1 MEHRQVQTEH
11 RLVQLSKAV
20 EEVLQ
25 ETINLLG
32 AAEDEDLQPSR
43 QVAWPARKPFASP
56 QLASRVASAHARL
69 FPTQTFQQSRAHF
82 DALLYTHR
90 HANGATESL
99 QMDLVRRCRCACV
112 CRRRCRWCGCA
123 QPRER
128 LS

>member
-43 QVAWPARKPFASP
+43 QVLPRSAAWTARQPIGRYRHTPAAGN
-56 QLASRVASAHARL
+56 AR
-69 FPTQTFQQSRAHF
+69 
-82 DALLYTHR
+82 
-90 HANGATESL
+90 
-99 QMDLVRRCRCACV
+99 
-112 CRRRCRWCGCA
+112 
-123 QPRER
+123 
-128 LS
+128 